1 LPLPRGSYICV
12 NIIVTLKRHA
22 CYI

>member
-22 CYI
+22 CYL